1 MDPLSIAGLTIAVL
15 DQLWKVG
22 NRTAEL
28 VSDYRGFDTDTRILE
43 NKLRDENNRTRAL
56 QLLLFELSSTY
67 GGKSLFEQFDKDVQ
81 DQILVFLEQASDVLE
96 QAYRLLNRRQK
107 SDIKDKDPQSPAK
120 PNFMAAISPAPSST
134 SLSSGDS
141 ILKRPKSFQR
151 IKWSLMDKK
160 RVGTI
165 IEDFSELN
173 SRIHESIKL
182 WCLGTSIGVNLQH
195 LNRLET
201 DDNSRALGFD
211 VDARL
216 QLTISQSQTTA
227 TSLEMNDPALRG
239 CVENARGFGGKFGI
253 FDWEDKVYLVEYLSY
268 SPESPVP
275 VPLDDRTRALVD
287 MLANLLHQPKEIAF
301 RTPSC
306 HGWVRQMQQ
315 NRIAY
320 MFSLPEAADSPP
332 TSLLNILSANNSHPP
347 SLSQR
352 FCLAAKPSRCISQ
365 LHLVKWI
372 FNKIHDIYALG
383 VVLLEIGLWQ
393 PVLTLEKS
401 GFSKVRDPNA
411 IKKHLIKHAE
421 KRLGAKMGDNYQK
434 VVLNCLK
441 GDFKVF
447 DDTKEDL
454 KLQQAFRAN
463 VVDLL
468 QKSADSV

>member
-28 VSDYRGFDTDTRILE
+28 VSDYREFDTDTRILE
-43 NKLRDENNRTRAL
+43 NKIRDENNRTRAL

-227 TSLEMNDPALRG
+227 TSLEMNDPSLRR

-253 FDWEDKVYLVEYLSY
+253 FDWEDKAYLVEYLSY

-306 HGWVRQMQQ
+306 HGW
-315 NRIAY
+315 
-320 MFSLPEAADSPP
+320 
-332 TSLLNILSANNSHPP
+332 
-347 SLSQR
+347 
-352 FCLAAKPSRCISQ
+352 
-365 LHLVKWI
+365 I

-401 GFSKVRDPNA
+401 GFSKVRDPHA

-421 KRLGAKMGDNYQK
+421 KRLGAKMGDKYQK

-441 GDFKVF
+441 GDFNVF
-447 DDTKEDL
+447 DDTKEDF